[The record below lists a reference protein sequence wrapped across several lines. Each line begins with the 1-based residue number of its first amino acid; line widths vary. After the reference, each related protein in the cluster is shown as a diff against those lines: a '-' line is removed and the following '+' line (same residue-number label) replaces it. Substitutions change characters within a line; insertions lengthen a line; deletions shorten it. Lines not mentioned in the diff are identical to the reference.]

1 MVSET
6 EFELPVAN
14 LATEALCDQ
23 ELKIRLVIHSEYLG

>member
-6 EFELPVAN
+6 EFELLLAN
-14 LATEALCDQ
+14 LAAEPLCDQ